1 MRTPRFTVAFCTAV
15 LLVLPNLLAAQ
26 PQPKTPTQSYTEFY
40 AAVAKATTLAEVLPY
55 LSAAYLGMLESRQ
68 KADQPVWLGR
78 IKDGDDVKNLAITK
92 ETVDG
97 DKCTV
102 EATGVSAKGNPLHG
116 KITMVKEGGGWKI
129 DAMAWAT

>member
-1 MRTPRFTVAFCTAV
+1 MRTPRFTVAFCVAV

-26 PQPKTPTQSYTEFY
+26 AKTPTQTYSEFH
-40 AAVAKATTLAEVLPY
+40 AAIAKAKTLAEVLPY
-55 LSAAYLGMLESRQ
+55 LSAAYRGMLESRP
-68 KADQPVWLGR
+68 KTDQPVWLGR
-78 IKDGDDVKNLAITK
+78 LKDGDDVKNLAITK

-102 EATGVSAKGNPLHG
+102 EATGVSARGNAVHG
-116 KITMVKEGGGWKI
+116 KITMVKEGGEWKI